1 VIDFIALSIVTRV
14 GMRPALMLAP
24 TGTHPGANQEIAMQN
39 LTYQR
44 YLQDPSVRAAIDAEV
59 VRLRRE
65 AVDQYLFRP
74 ILRWL
79 RSLFRPARTADSP
92 VPPRGVPWQ
101 TWLGKSDSVVFN
113 DVQDLEIELLS
124 GSLWITQDGDVE
136 DYVLGPWQRFH
147 VRRQG
152 ATVVHALKE
161 SSIRIA
167 YREAP
172 VPAGLTSAAPRRAG
186 PGVIAAAR
194 AFRAGL
200 ARAHGALASDPGRQ
214 PASAPT

>member
-1 VIDFIALSIVTRV
+1 
-14 GMRPALMLAP
+14 
-24 TGTHPGANQEIAMQN
+24 MQH

-44 YLQDPSVRAAIDAEV
+44 YLQDPSVRVAIDAEV

-65 AVDQYLFRP
+65 AIDQYLFRP
-74 ILRWL
+74 IARWV
-79 RSLFRPARTADSP
+79 RSLFRPARTPGSP
-92 VPPRGVPWQ
+92 VPPRGVTWQ
-101 TWLGKSDSVVFN
+101 KSLGKHGTVLFK

-124 GSLWITQDGDVE
+124 GSLWITQDGDSE
-136 DYVLGPWQRFH
+136 DYVLDPWQSFR

-161 SSIRIA
+161 SSVRVA

-172 VPAGLTSAAPRRAG
+172 AEAGLTSAAPRRAG
-186 PGVIAAAR
+186 PGVTAAAR

-200 ARAHGALASDPGRQ
+200 ARARGVLESGPGHR
-214 PASAPT
+214 PENAPT